1 MKMSYRDKC
10 ILVAL
15 VFIITVLVGGLT
27 IVKSSVEKLQST
39 TATYKKKKQE
49 EADVKAKLAT
59 KGDLE
64 AQIDEAYKEL
74 KKESEY
80 FLPEMKTYQIDQY
93 VSAFFASSEEAEEG
107 AEEEDDGLKIKSM
120 SIEEAS
126 AEEVEYYVYEL
137 FNVEYE
143 LGTATDLNEARLHA
157 MKGNTEYAVS
167 ASKPEELVVSVVD
180 VGVYGDS
187 FDKYLKVCDKI
198 EEEGKSLVLR
208 SLAKEE
214 AKEGAEDTFTIYV
227 YQLSDIQKPKY

>member
-15 VFIITVLVGGLT
+15 IFIITVLVGGLT

-39 TATYKKKKQE
+39 TVTHKQKLQE

-64 AQIDEAYKEL
+64 QQIDDTYKEC
-74 KKESEY
+74 KKIGEF

-93 VSAFFASSEEAEEG
+93 VSAFFTGSEEEG
-107 AEEEDDGLKIKSM
+107 DEPLEIKTM
-120 SIEEAS
+120 QIEEAS
-126 AEEVEYYVYEL
+126 AEDVEYYAYEL

-143 LGTATDLNEARLHA
+143 LGTAADLNEARLHA
-157 MKGNTEYAVS
+157 MKGNTEYALAVS
-167 ASKPEELVVSVVD
+167 EPEQLVVSVAS

-187 FDKYLKVCDKI
+187 FDKYLRVCDKI
-198 EEEGKSLVLR
+198 DEDSKSIVLR
-208 SLAKEE
+208 SLAKEDSGE
-214 AKEGAEDTFTIYV
+214 DAEDTFTIYL
-227 YQLSDIQKPKY
+227 YQLSEIQKPKY

>member
-27 IVKSSVEKLQST
+27 IIKSSVEKLQT
-39 TATYKKKKQE
+39 TTVTYKQKLQE

-59 KGDLE
+59 KSDLE
-64 AQIDEAYKEL
+64 QQIEDTYKEC
-74 KKESEY
+74 KKLGEF

-93 VSAFFASSEEAEEG
+93 VSAYFKGDPEAEG
-107 AEEEDDGLKIKSM
+107 EENEPLEIKTM

-126 AEEVEYYVYEL
+126 AEDIEFYTYEL

-143 LGTATDLNEARLHA
+143 LGTAADLNEARLHA
-157 MKGNTEYAVS
+157 MKGNTEYAVATS
-167 ASKPEELVVSVVD
+167 DPEQLVVSVVS
-180 VGVYGDS
+180 VGVYGDN
-187 FDKYLKVCDKI
+187 FAKYLKVCDKI
-198 EEEGKSLVLR
+198 DEDPKSIVLR
-208 SLAKEE
+208 ALAKEE
-214 AKEGAEDTFTIYV
+214 ADEEAEDTFTIYV

>member
-27 IVKSSVEKLQST
+27 IIKSSVEKLQT
-39 TATYKKKKQE
+39 TTVTYKQKLQE

-59 KGDLE
+59 KIDLE
-64 AQIDEAYKEL
+64 TQIEDTYKEC
-74 KKESEY
+74 KKLGEF

-93 VSAFFASSEEAEEG
+93 VSNYFKGSGEEG
-107 AEEEDDGLKIKSM
+107 DEGLEIKTM

-126 AEEVEYYVYEL
+126 AEDIEFYTYEL

-143 LGTATDLNEARLHA
+143 LGTAADLNEARLHA
-157 MKGNTEYAVS
+157 MKGNTEYAVATS
-167 ASKPEELVVSVVD
+167 DPEQLVVSVVS

-198 EEEGKSLVLR
+198 DEDPKSIVLR
-208 SLAKEE
+208 ALAKEDTGE
-214 AKEGAEDTFTIYV
+214 DAEDTFTIYV

>member
-27 IVKSSVEKLQST
+27 IIKSSVEKLQT
-39 TATYKKKKQE
+39 TTVTYKQKLQE

-59 KGDLE
+59 KSDLE
-64 AQIDEAYKEL
+64 QQIEDTYKEC
-74 KKESEY
+74 KKLGEF

-93 VSAFFASSEEAEEG
+93 VSAYFKGDAEAEG
-107 AEEEDDGLKIKSM
+107 EENEPLEIKTM

-126 AEEVEYYVYEL
+126 AEDIEFYTYEL

-143 LGTATDLNEARLHA
+143 LGTASDLNEARLHA
-157 MKGNTEYAVS
+157 MKGNTEYAVATS
-167 ASKPEELVVSVVD
+167 DPEQLVVSIVS

-198 EEEGKSLVLR
+198 DEDPKSIVLR
-208 SLAKEE
+208 SLAKEDSGE
-214 AKEGAEDTFTIYV
+214 DAEDTFTIYV

>member
-27 IVKSSVEKLQST
+27 IIKSSVEKLQT
-39 TATYKKKKQE
+39 TTVTYKQKLQE

-64 AQIDEAYKEL
+64 QQIEDTYKEC
-74 KKESEY
+74 KKLGEF

-93 VSAFFASSEEAEEG
+93 VSAYFKGDPEAEGEG
-107 AEEEDDGLKIKSM
+107 NEPIEIKTM

-126 AEEVEYYVYEL
+126 AEDIEFYTYEL

-143 LGTATDLNEARLHA
+143 LGTAADLNEARLHA
-157 MKGNTEYAVS
+157 MKGNTEYAVATS
-167 ASKPEELVVSVVD
+167 DPEQLVVSVVS

-198 EEEGKSLVLR
+198 DEDPKSVVLR
-208 SLAKEE
+208 ALAKEDSDE
-214 AKEGAEDTFTIYV
+214 DAEDTFTIYV